1 MFAALLYI
9 YLFSSGIKLYFRLW
23 ILSHL
28 TAHVVFTKPKKLR
41 IADEIPAVRAY
52 ARAPPPSRF
61 QPGGSSTEL
70 SRSGLSDEGVFRQRC
85 SSVAWTLWKLVEFPA
100 ASDFFLRSSPQAPRW
115 VHLILSAKTVYEVWK
130 RSLASRQLVSRV
142 FVPDRWFGW
151 NCAVAHSKCSKNII
165 VGD

>member
-100 ASDFFLRSSPQAPRW
+100 ASDFFFTFFSTGSAVSP
-115 VHLILSAKTVYEVWK
+115 LDFI
-130 RSLASRQLVSRV
+130 
-142 FVPDRWFGW
+142 
-151 NCAVAHSKCSKNII
+151 SKNSLWSLETQSGEQAIS
-165 VGD
+165 VPSVCPRQVVWVELRCCAFEM